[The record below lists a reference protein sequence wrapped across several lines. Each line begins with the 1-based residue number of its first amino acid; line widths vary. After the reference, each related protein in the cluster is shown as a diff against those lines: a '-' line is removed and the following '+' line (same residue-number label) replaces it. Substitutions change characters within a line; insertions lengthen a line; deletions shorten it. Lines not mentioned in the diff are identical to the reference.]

1 MNPRFKEET
10 GMRDHRKLEVFGL
23 ADSLAMRIYQ
33 VTRSFPED
41 EKYGL
46 SSQLRRAAVSI
57 GANIVEAAARPS
69 QADFIR
75 LLTIA
80 YGSACELEYEISL
93 ADRLGYI
100 TSIDGPDLHILASR
114 TCRALGSLIRAIRA
128 KNRT

>member
-1 MNPRFKEET
+1 MNPRFKEE

-23 ADSLAMRIYQ
+23 ADSLAIRIYR
-33 VTRSFPED
+33 VTKSFPED
-41 EKYGL
+41 ERYGL

-57 GANIVEAAARPS
+57 GANIVEGAARPS
-69 QADFIR
+69 PADFVR

-100 TSIDGPDLHILASR
+100 TSIDGPDLRSLASR
-114 TCRALGSLIRAIRA
+114 TCRALGSLVRAVRA